1 MYKKSY
7 KGFIIWLLVFCI
19 IMTSFVF
26 FPIQNTDLLMRVL
39 DNACIWGIVLLS
51 YIIYKTGYIYWY
63 NGITYEEAANASPE
77 RRQSYARKH
86 FIDFGRFALLFLA
99 LSIVGQL
106 LRLPGWINC
115 IAATVGLIFVAVRT
129 IKYKL

>member
-7 KGFIIWLLVFCI
+7 RGFIVWLIVFCI
-19 IMTSFVF
+19 IMTSFAF

-39 DNACIWGIVLLS
+39 DNACIWGILLLN

-63 NGITYEEAANASPE
+63 NGITYEEAASASPE
-77 RRQSYARKH
+77 RRRSYARKL
-86 FIDFGRFALLFLA
+86 FIAFGRFALLFLA
-99 LSIVGQL
+99 LSIAGQL
-106 LRLPGWINC
+106 LRLSGWVNC